1 MACKSKSGNCAGL
14 TENHEKIL
22 SALAGMDGPSASK
35 EIAAASGLE
44 SKSMSCQLKSLKNK
58 GYIDSP
64 ARCKYA
70 ITEAGK
76 TAMTS

>member
-1 MACKSKSGNCAGL
+1 MACKSKNCKGL

-22 SALAGMDGPSASK
+22 SALAGMDGPTASK
-35 EIAAASGLE
+35 KIAAVSGLE
-44 SKSMSCQLKSLKNK
+44 SKSLSSQLKTLKNK

-76 TAMTS
+76 AAMTT